1 MTNVSKRVHTTDSVS
16 IAARRVLAK
25 TVQSVIKLLA
35 SASVRLAGKNQIV
48 VRESVTMK
56 DTVKSAVKHVNV
68 KPTILSF
75 VIPRTVNAFASLAG
89 VH

>member
-1 MTNVSKRVHTTDSVS
+1 MTNVSNRVHTIDSVS
-16 IAARRVLAK
+16 IAAKRAHAR
-25 TVQSVIKLLA
+25 TVQSVIRLLA
-35 SASVRLAGKNQIV
+35 SASVRLAGKGQNV

-56 DTVKSAVKHVNV
+56 DTVKVAVKLVNV
-68 KPTILSF
+68 KPTIPSC

>member
-1 MTNVSKRVHTTDSVS
+1 MTNVSNRVHTIDLVS
-16 IAARRVLAK
+16 TAARRAHAK

-35 SASVRLAGKNQIV
+35 SASVRLAGKGQIV
-48 VRESVTMK
+48 VKESVTMK
-56 DTVKSAVKHVNV
+56 DTVKIAVRLVNV
-68 KPTILSF
+68 KPTILNF